1 MADLSHIHTHAPGD
15 EARAPLLL
23 LHGTGGNEHDLV
35 PLVAEIAPGRAWVS
49 PRGKVLENGMP
60 RFFRRIREG
69 VFDEADV
76 RARAGELA
84 AFVAEARAAY
94 GLAAPVAVGFSNG
107 ANIAAAM
114 LWLHPGVLAG
124 AVLWRAMT
132 PLSTPPEARLD
143 GTPVLITSG
152 SMDPIVPASD
162 AANLARSLEA
172 AGARVRHEILPT
184 GHGLVRP
191 DLALAREALE
201 AL

>member
-1 MADLSHIHTHAPGD
+1 MAELSFVHAHAPGD
-15 EARAPLLL
+15 PARAPLLL

-60 RFFRRIREG
+60 RFFRRFAEG

-84 AFVAEARAAY
+84 AFVEEARAAY

-114 LWLHPGVLAG
+114 LYLHPEALAG

-132 PLSTPPEARLD
+132 PLSTPPQGRLD
-143 GTPVLITSG
+143 GLRVLIASG
-152 SMDPIVPASD
+152 RMDPIVPAAD
-162 AANLARSLEA
+162 ASNLAAALTG
-172 AGARVRHEILPT
+172 AGAAVTHEVIPT
-184 GHGLVRP
+184 GHGLTRQDL
-191 DLALAREALE
+191 DLAKAFLG
-201 AL
+201 